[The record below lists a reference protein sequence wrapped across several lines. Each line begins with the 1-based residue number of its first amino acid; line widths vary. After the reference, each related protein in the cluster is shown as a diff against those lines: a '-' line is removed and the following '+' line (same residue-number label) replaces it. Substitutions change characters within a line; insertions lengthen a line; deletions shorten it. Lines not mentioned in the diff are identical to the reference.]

1 MLTLSI
7 AYLFPGINFESD
19 CIVEDAGSGPYIAVW
34 NRPEPQPTPAE
45 IEAAYP
51 AAQAAAA
58 RAAIKPV
65 SRRQM
70 LTALHRVGLLDTIKA
85 AVAGSGDVEMQIAF
99 DEALEFERGNAFI
112 ATMAAVLGKTDAEI
126 DDIFALAAS
135 I

>member
-1 MLTLSI
+1 M
-7 AYLFPGINFESD
+7 YLCPGVDLQND
-19 CIVEDAGSGPYIAVW
+19 VELRDDGNGPYIARW
-34 NRPEPQPTPAE
+34 DDTRPKPTPSE

-51 AAQAAAA
+51 AALAAAE

-70 LTALHRVGLLDTIKA
+70 LTALHRVGLLETIKA
-85 AVAGSGDVEMQIAF
+85 AVSGSGDVEMQIAF

-126 DDIFALAAS
+126 DAIFALAAS

>member
-1 MLTLSI
+1 MLIKLVKNGCIGAADNGDGSYRLDFPDHSRLATAEEI
-7 AYLFPGINFESD
+7 A
-19 CIVEDAGSGPYIAVW
+19 
-34 NRPEPQPTPAE
+34 
-45 IEAAYP
+45 
-51 AAQAAAA
+51 AAQLEVD
-58 RAAIKPV
+58 RAAIKTV

-85 AVAGSGDVEMQIAF
+85 AVAGSGDMEMQIAF

-112 ATMAAVLGKTDAEI
+112 AAMAATLNKTDAEI